1 MTPRSRSDA
10 FTLIELLVVIAIIA
24 ILAAAL
30 MPALSSALDRTR
42 VTECRSNLTHI
53 GIALRM
59 FYNDHGSYPD
69 SLNQLVSAGLITDDS
84 LLICTKTGQQYHYER
99 PTGATPSDGLVCSC
113 CSPATPDGQ
122 RPHSYRH
129 SYVAL
134 QKGGKIEEPG
144 R

>member
-1 MTPRSRSDA
+1 MTPRTSSHG

-24 ILAAAL
+24 ILSAAL
-30 MPALSSALDRTR
+30 MPALSSAMDRTR

-59 FYNDHGSYPD
+59 FFNDHGSYPD
-69 SLNQLVSAGLITDDS
+69 SLEQLASAGLITDDS
-84 LLICTKTGQQYHYER
+84 LLVCTKTGQPYHYER
-99 PTGATPSDGLVCSC
+99 PSGATPSDSAVCSC
-113 CSPATPDGQ
+113 CAPNTPDGQ